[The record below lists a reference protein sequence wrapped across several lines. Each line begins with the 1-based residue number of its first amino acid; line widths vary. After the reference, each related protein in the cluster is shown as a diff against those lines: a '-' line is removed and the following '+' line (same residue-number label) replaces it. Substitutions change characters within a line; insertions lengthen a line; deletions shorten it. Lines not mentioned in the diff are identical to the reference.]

1 SGGGSGSGGRGGAA
15 AGVGRVAAGFAGLSF
30 RCCRLPTGAEGLDA
44 FADAWTAGGGPR
56 WLAAGSGS
64 ALSLAVASMAA
75 TGEGS
80 SSSLG
85 STKLALARP
94 VDLELARRP
103 LSPSPSTS
111 TTMDPREYLRFLP
124 PHPAPPIQ
132 LFAACSSS
140 FRLLP
145 GSDLTRSFL
154 DLLPANRP
162 RPCLDRSLLAANHVN
177 KLRFVRIS
185 PPLASWVQKSISMPL
200 AVAALLGAAGLEP
213 STSLSRVFLFISPPA
228 VATFVSRRWS

>member
-1 SGGGSGSGGRGGAA
+1 
-15 AGVGRVAAGFAGLSF
+15 
-30 RCCRLPTGAEGLDA
+30 
-44 FADAWTAGGGPR
+44 
-56 WLAAGSGS
+56 
-64 ALSLAVASMAA
+64 MAA

-85 STKLALARP
+85 STKLVLARP

-177 KLRFVRIS
+177 KLRTAVRAH
-185 PPLASWVQKSISMPL
+185 LAAASLVGTEINLDAACGCCASRCRWPRALDLPVPCLSVHLAAGRCDVREQTMELIPARLSMPSCHL
-200 AVAALLGAAGLEP
+200 ACLSMPSCTTGRRPFLCLLQDNDASMMP
-213 STSLSRVFLFISPPA
+213 VQ
-228 VATFVSRRWS
+228 